1 MKKIILSIIAISLAS
16 LVFVLSG
23 CELSFNANADATQ
36 SHTAI
41 IEITDESGNIIGTE
55 AITIS
60 EDELKEGEN
69 FYEQINTSTT
79 APRGVSA
86 DRIQQGINNGGSP
99 IVTTTAKAN
108 GSKDNTDKNDST
120 TNESEELP
128 GTIDDSQILNSTQ
141 YMIIGREESDSS
153 VVPFK
158 LARSGEK
165 MAMYTE
171 YNGNQIGMIFLE
183 DKVYILSA
191 NDKMYLEVTK
201 EFLKENTDDEEM
213 LNMFSGSAFDSNAKI
228 VQTMNQAED
237 GVIYDV
243 YVYENGAK
251 SYYLGG
257 TIIKTVSAEG
267 GVIYYDRVSAV
278 VPSSV
283 FAPPAD
289 YTRKTLDEE
298 NVSDFAGIVETT
310 KA

>member
-41 IEITDESGNIIGTE
+41 IEITDESGNIIATE
-55 AITIS
+55 SITIS
-60 EDELKEGEN
+60 DDELKEGEN
-69 FYEQINTSTT
+69 FYEQVNTSTT

-86 DRIQQGINNGGSP
+86 DRIQQGLNNGGNP
-99 IVTTTAKAN
+99 IVTTTKAN
-108 GSKDNTDKNDST
+108 DSKDKTDKNDGT
-120 TNESEELP
+120 TSESEELP
-128 GTIDDSQILNSTQ
+128 AVLDDSQILNSTQ

-213 LNMFSGSAFDSNAKI
+213 LAMFSGSAFDSDAKI
-228 VQTMNQAED
+228 VKTMNQAED
-237 GVIYDV
+237 GVVYDV
-243 YVYENGAK
+243 YVYETGAK

-298 NVSDFAGIVETT
+298 NVSDFAGIVDTT

>member
-41 IEITDESGNIIGTE
+41 IEITDESGNIIATE
-55 AITIS
+55 SITIS
-60 EDELKEGEN
+60 DDELKEGEN
-69 FYEQINTSTT
+69 FYEQVNTSTT

-86 DRIQQGINNGGSP
+86 DRIQQGLNNGGTP
-99 IVTTTAKAN
+99 IVTTTKAN
-108 GSKDNTDKNDST
+108 DSKDKTDKNDGT
-120 TNESEELP
+120 TSESEELP
-128 GTIDDSQILNSTQ
+128 AVLDDSQILNSTQ

-213 LNMFSGSAFDSNAKI
+213 LAMFSGSAFDSDAKI
-228 VQTMNQAED
+228 VKTMNQAED
-237 GVIYDV
+237 GVVYDV
-243 YVYENGAK
+243 YVYETGAK

-257 TIIKTVSAEG
+257 TIIKTVSADG

-298 NVSDFAGIVETT
+298 NVSDFAGIVDTT

>member
-41 IEITDESGNIIGTE
+41 IEITDESGNIIATE
-55 AITIS
+55 SITIS
-60 EDELKEGEN
+60 DDELKEGEN
-69 FYEQINTSTT
+69 FYEQVNTSTT

-86 DRIQQGINNGGSP
+86 DRIQQGLNNGGNP
-99 IVTTTAKAN
+99 IVTTTKAN
-108 GSKDNTDKNDST
+108 DSKDKTDKNDGT
-120 TNESEELP
+120 TSESEELP
-128 GTIDDSQILNSTQ
+128 AVLDDSQILNSTQ

-213 LNMFSGSAFDSNAKI
+213 LAMFSGSAFDSDAKI
-228 VQTMNQAED
+228 VKTMNQAED
-237 GVIYDV
+237 GVVYDV
-243 YVYENGAK
+243 YVYETGAK

-257 TIIKTVSAEG
+257 TIIKTVSADG

-283 FAPPAD
+283 FAPPVD

-298 NVSDFAGIVETT
+298 NVSDFAGIVDTT

>member
-23 CELSFNANADATQ
+23 CELSFNADADSTQ

-41 IEITDESGNIIGTE
+41 IEITDESGNIIATE
-55 AITIS
+55 SITIS
-60 EDELKEGEN
+60 DDELKEGEN
-69 FYEQINTSTT
+69 FYEQVNTSTT

-86 DRIQQGINNGGSP
+86 DRIQQGLNNGGNP
-99 IVTTTAKAN
+99 IVTTTKAN
-108 GSKDNTDKNDST
+108 DSKDKTDKNDGT
-120 TNESEELP
+120 TSESEELP
-128 GTIDDSQILNSTQ
+128 AVLDDSQILNSTQ

-213 LNMFSGSAFDSNAKI
+213 LAMFSGSAFDSDAKI
-228 VQTMNQAED
+228 VKTMNQAED
-237 GVIYDV
+237 GVVYDV
-243 YVYENGAK
+243 YVYETGAK

-257 TIIKTVSAEG
+257 TIIKTVSADG

-298 NVSDFAGIVETT
+298 NVSDFAGIVDTT

>member
-41 IEITDESGNIIGTE
+41 IEITDESGNIIATE
-55 AITIS
+55 SITIS
-60 EDELKEGEN
+60 DDELKEGEN
-69 FYEQINTSTT
+69 FYEQVNTSTT

-86 DRIQQGINNGGSP
+86 DRIQQGLNNGGNP
-99 IVTTTAKAN
+99 IVTTTKAN
-108 GSKDNTDKNDST
+108 DSKDKTDKNDGT
-120 TNESEELP
+120 TSESEELP
-128 GTIDDSQILNSTQ
+128 AVLDDSQILNSTQ

-213 LNMFSGSAFDSNAKI
+213 LAMFSGSAFDSDAKI
-228 VQTMNQAED
+228 VKTMNQAED
-237 GVIYDV
+237 GVVYDV
-243 YVYENGAK
+243 YVYETGAK

-257 TIIKTVSAEG
+257 TIIKTVSADG

-298 NVSDFAGIVETT
+298 NVSDFAGIVDTT

>member
-23 CELSFNANADATQ
+23 CELSFNGNADATQ

-41 IEITDESGNIIGTE
+41 IEITDESGNIIATE
-55 AITIS
+55 SITIS
-60 EDELKEGEN
+60 DDELKEGEN
-69 FYEQINTSTT
+69 FYEQVNTSTT

-86 DRIQQGINNGGSP
+86 DRIQQGLNNGGNP
-99 IVTTTAKAN
+99 IVTTTKAN
-108 GSKDNTDKNDST
+108 DSKDKTDKNDGT
-120 TNESEELP
+120 TSESEELP
-128 GTIDDSQILNSTQ
+128 AVLDDSQILNSTQ

-213 LNMFSGSAFDSNAKI
+213 LAMFSGSAFDSDAKI
-228 VQTMNQAED
+228 VKTMNQAED
-237 GVIYDV
+237 GVVYDV
-243 YVYENGAK
+243 YVYETGAK

-257 TIIKTVSAEG
+257 TIIKTVSADG

-298 NVSDFAGIVETT
+298 NVSDFAGIVDTT